1 MHTKHCV
8 LVTIRIQL
16 DIIRM
21 YLLQGLPGFEPGSK
35 DSESLVIANYTTG
48 PQICMLSNDLYICP
62 YICIQMNLLGAR
74 IELATLG
81 LWDPRATNCANR
93 ALVMYIYNGVY
104 MYIGGV
110 NSNTYIHVYYS
121 HCGARTHDHLIKS
134 QALYQTKLSGIIA
147 PVVGIEPT
155 ANSLKG
161 CRSTVWATQA
171 LYMYI
176 IVRQPGIEP
185 GPHRWQRRILTVEL
199 LALTSMYLCYLS
211 YWTY

>member
-1 MHTKHCV
+1 
-8 LVTIRIQL
+8 
-16 DIIRM
+16 M

-48 PQICMLSNDLYICP
+48 PQICMLYVYHLPIYLYIF
-62 YICIQMNLLGAR
+62 NLLGAR

-93 ALVMYIYNGVY
+93 ALVMYISYTS
-104 MYIGGV
+104 IFGGV
-110 NSNTYIHVYYS
+110 IGITYMNAYNIHYS

-134 QALYQTKLSGIIA
+134 QALYQTELSGIIA

-199 LALTSMYLCYLS
+199 LALRCIYLCYLS
-211 YWTY
+211 YCTD